1 MIQDLI
7 ANDPTHLKALLTRN
21 RVDDHVAV
29 NANKVLAVK
38 YSVLVLTRSIDDLD
52 GEVMV
57 AVANDFAEGV
67 LDGRVVGVDEVPVDV
82 LHSEGAFAWSHV
94 RGSVCLIAVPCGS

>member
-29 NANKVLAVK
+29 DANKVLAVK
-38 YSVLVLTRSIDDLD
+38 YGVLVLTRGINDLD

-57 AVANDFAEGV
+57 AVADHLAEGIF
-67 LDGRVVGVDEVPVDV
+67 DGRVVRVDKVAVDV
-82 LHSEGAFAWSHV
+82 LDCEGGFAWACQK
-94 RGSVCLIAVPCGS
+94 GGGLGL